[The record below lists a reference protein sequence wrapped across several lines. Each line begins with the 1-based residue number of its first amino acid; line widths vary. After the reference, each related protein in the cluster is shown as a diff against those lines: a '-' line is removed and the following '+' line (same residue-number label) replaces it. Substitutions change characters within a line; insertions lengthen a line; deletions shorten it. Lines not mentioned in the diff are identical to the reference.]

1 VAKANARVSAVV
13 LAAGNSTRM
22 GEPKQLLLLGGRTVL
37 ERTLEN
43 VRAAGVNEV
52 VLVLG
57 AFAEKIRQELPA
69 VFFDALKVV
78 VNRDYE
84 QGMARSLREGLA
96 AVIPQMDAALIVL
109 ADQPFVRPE
118 TIGRIIERY
127 RQSDAEIVI
136 PFYEGKR
143 GNPVLLDR
151 SVFAEAM
158 ALQGDVGFRALFGR
172 HVAGIVEVDVADE
185 GVLLDIDSRDD
196 YERLRRRED

>member
-43 VRAAGVNEV
+43 VRAAEVDEV